1 MPSSPGMT
9 VFCNGWQTYQH
20 HLVEAIG
27 KLNDE
32 QLALRVDSNQRSI
45 SEITRHMIATRAR
58 WFRGV
63 LGQGGDKMEAFA
75 DWQGPDAPSRS
86 ASEMVEGLNATWD
99 VVGAA
104 VGMWTTE
111 EMVETVSGE
120 WRGRPFSFTRAWV
133 VWHVLEHDLHHG
145 GEISLTL
152 GAHGLPGLNI

>member
-1 MPSSPGMT
+1 MPSSPGMI
-9 VFCNGWQTYQH
+9 VFCNGWLEYQR
-20 HLVEAIG
+20 HLADAVG
-27 KLNDE
+27 KLTEE
-32 QLALRVDSNQRSI
+32 QLDLRVADNQRTI
-45 SEITRHMIATRAR
+45 GEIAGHIIATRAR

-75 DWQGPDAPSRS
+75 DWQGPDAPRRS
-86 ASEMVEGLNATWD
+86 PAKLVEGLNATWD

-104 VGMWTTE
+104 VGLWTAE

-145 GEISLTL
+145 GELSLTL
-152 GAHGLPGLNI
+152 GAHGLPGLDI